1 MPSLI
6 DGDTGEVLG
15 ELTFCIWCHQPTGGY
30 RRCAC
35 RGSAVAKAIN
45 FQYVYGGNV
54 RQRIFASWS
63 TPWTKNDAYQR
74 IIDEQEISIEYEAP
88 VPDVPDTNDVRRQAR
103 LLPSAA
109 PPQIPDRTH
118 PAT

>member
-30 RRCAC
+30 RRCTC
-35 RGSAVAKAIN
+35 RGSNVARAMN
-45 FQYVYGGNV
+45 FQYVYGSGGG
-54 RQRIFASWS
+54 RRIFASWS
-63 TPWTKNDAYQR
+63 TPWAKNDAYQR
-74 IIDEQEISIEYEAP
+74 IIDEQEISIEHEAP

-103 LLPSAA
+103 LLSAGTF
-109 PPQIPDRTH
+109 PQILDWTY